1 MWITALAILY
11 ILVLVIVC
19 FRIIM
24 YTDTPSKGLAYLL
37 LVITFPVVG
46 VVFYLS
52 VGLNYRKQKLY
63 QKKIEIDENAFPEL
77 QQDIQNYAE
86 QVLQNNKKALG
97 EIFPLFKT
105 DFIRNLVS
113 DNNKVTLLING
124 EEKFPDL
131 MQALH
136 KAEHHIHIEYYIYED
151 DNIGKQIIDILIQK
165 ARQGVE
171 VRFIYDDFGSRIS
184 KETILKMRQAN
195 IEAFPF
201 YKINIIQFANR
212 INYRNHRKI
221 VVIDGNTGY
230 VGGINVSDKYINNTQ
245 QNKLYWRDTHLKIQG
260 GAALNLQFV
269 FLTDWNFCANQQI
282 AFSQK
287 YFPEES
293 LKSNFGKSIVQV
305 IPSGPDSDYPNTMYS
320 LIQAVMAAKK
330 DLRITTPYFI
340 PDKSFL
346 DAVKIAA
353 LSGVNVCL
361 LIPGI
366 SDSFIVNTTSQS
378 YYEELLNAGVRIF
391 KYEKGFV
398 HAKTLVCDDTL
409 SIVGT
414 ANLDNRS
421 FDLNFEIN
429 AVVFDRELS
438 TLLIAQ
444 YERDLLVAEEI
455 SISAWKQ
462 RAGYKKMIEKT
473 LHLISPLM

>member
-1 MWITALAILY
+1 
-11 ILVLVIVC
+11 
-19 FRIIM
+19 
-24 YTDTPSKGLAYLL
+24 
-37 LVITFPVVG
+37 
-46 VVFYLS
+46 
-52 VGLNYRKQKLY
+52 
-63 QKKIEIDENAFPEL
+63 
-77 QQDIQNYAE
+77 
-86 QVLQNNKKALG
+86 
-97 EIFPLFKT
+97 
-105 DFIRNLVS
+105 
-113 DNNKVTLLING
+113 
-124 EEKFPDL
+124 
-131 MQALH
+131 
-136 KAEHHIHIEYYIYED
+136 
-151 DNIGKQIIDILIQK
+151 
-165 ARQGVE
+165 
-171 VRFIYDDFGSRIS
+171 
-184 KETILKMRQAN
+184 
-195 IEAFPF
+195 
-201 YKINIIQFANR
+201 
-212 INYRNHRKI
+212 
-221 VVIDGNTGY
+221 
-230 VGGINVSDKYINNTQ
+230 
-245 QNKLYWRDTHLKIQG
+245 
-260 GAALNLQFV
+260 
-269 FLTDWNFCANQQI
+269 
-282 AFSQK
+282 
-287 YFPEES
+287 
-293 LKSNFGKSIVQV
+293 
-305 IPSGPDSDYPNTMYS
+305 
-320 LIQAVMAAKK
+320 MAAKK